1 MPTDQTPAGGPAARP
16 VLPPSV
22 RVAAIAMGVV
32 AALLLTNGA
41 LLWSGF
47 DDAVDRV
54 AEAAEVGR
62 DAARQ
67 FVLSS
72 LIPNVVLGLVLALS
86 AWFFPRRQ
94 PWARWTGLA
103 ASGLLVVLTL
113 FQLVAGDITIA
124 SLLLLALSIAAV
136 AGLLARGTREWVPPL
151 RSAG

>member
-1 MPTDQTPAGGPAARP
+1 M
-16 VLPPSV
+16 